1 MSEETKEAK
10 VTMDGLVNQMQAAIT
25 AGDFK
30 AVAKLAK
37 DIAGL
42 QAADE
47 KAAADKRQNEL
58 KDLTTKVLNAMEKVV
73 EKMEV
78 ELMDAKVD
86 GVWYTHDNVEGLVE
100 CRLIK
105 RKARVAS
112 SGGGGGGKRYGVSTT
127 DLLAQFGGSDA
138 GNGITYQQLW
148 DSNTDKNSRYQL
160 RVKMIKLAGITS

>member
-25 AGDFK
+25 AGDYR

-47 KAAADKRQNEL
+47 KAAGDKRQNEL
-58 KDLTTKVLNAMEKVV
+58 KDLTNTVLNALEKVV
-73 EKMEV
+73 DKMGDA
-78 ELMDAKVD
+78 LTAAKVD

-112 SGGGGGGKRYGVSTT
+112 PGGGGQRYGVSTT
-127 DLLAQFGGSDA
+127 DLLAQFGGSDT

>member
-1 MSEETKEAK
+1 MSEEAK
-10 VTMDGLVNQMQAAIT
+10 GANVIMDELVNQMQTAIT
-25 AGDFK
+25 AGDYR

-37 DIAGL
+37 DIAGM

-47 KAAADKRQNEL
+47 KAAGEKRQNEL
-58 KDLTTKVLNAMEKVV
+58 KDLTNTVLNALEKVV
-73 EKMEV
+73 DKMG
-78 ELMDAKVD
+78 DALISANAD
-86 GVWYTHDNVEGLVE
+86 GVWFVHDNVDNLVE